1 MITNQ
6 ELEFIISDQREM
18 FLSRASGVMRR
29 IDTDVYLS
37 SEQIVI
43 VSGIRRCGKSTL
55 LRQFAQRLGD
65 DFVYANF
72 DDERMLHFDVSDFA
86 GLLTYWHKQSD
97 SRTVI
102 MDEIQNIPQWERFV
116 RRIHDEGYKV
126 FISGSNSKL
135 LSGELGTHLTGRYKL
150 IELYPFSFREYID
163 FAGIAV
169 KKTTTSLAALSKA
182 FDDYLLQGGFPLYCL
197 SKDDDVLTTLYENI
211 LYKDILFRYSIQEK
225 KAFRELANYALSNI
239 GKEFSYRNISRLLGI
254 KSDTSTKNYLSYMEE
269 AFLLFQL
276 PKYDYSLKKQ
286 YVSNKKIYCID
297 NGLRNRVSFRF
308 SEESGRLLENMV
320 FIELRRRG
328 YRVYFHKESKECD
341 FVCLRSNAV
350 VNVIQVCDYLS
361 PENKNRETEGLA
373 EAMNTYKLPEGYI
386 ITRGKPETI
395 SLPASGQTIHIV
407 NVIDWLLQD

>member
-1 MITNQ
+1 MITDQ
-6 ELEFIISDQREM
+6 ELEFIIADQREM
-18 FLSRASGVMRR
+18 FLSRACGILRR
-29 IDTDVYLS
+29 INTDIYLNS
-37 SEQIVI
+37 QQIVI

-55 LRQFAQRLGD
+55 LRQFAQKLGD

-72 DDERMLHFDVSDFA
+72 DDERLLNFDVSDFA
-86 GLLTYWHKQSD
+86 GLLTLWHKQSN
-97 SRTVI
+97 SKTVI

-135 LSGELGTHLTGRYKL
+135 LSGELGTHLTGRYKQ
-150 IELYPFSFREYID
+150 IELYPFSFREYIE
-163 FAGIAV
+163 FAGLTV
-169 KKTTTSLAALSKA
+169 KKTTASLAQVSKA
-182 FDDYLLQGGFPLYCL
+182 FDNYLKQGGFPLYCL
-197 SKDDDVLTTLYENI
+197 SKDDEVLTTLYENI
-211 LYKDILFRYSIQEK
+211 LYKDILFRHSIQEK

-239 GKEFSYRNISRLLGI
+239 GKEFSYLNISRLLGI

-286 YVSNKKIYCID
+286 YVSNKKMYCID
-297 NGLRNRVSFRF
+297 NGLRNRVAFRF
-308 SEESGRLLENMV
+308 SEDSGRLLENLV

-341 FVCLRSNAV
+341 FVCLLNNTV
-350 VNVIQVCDYLS
+350 VSVIQVCDYLS
-361 PENKNRETEGLA
+361 AENQNRETEGLK
-373 EAMNTYKLPEGYI
+373 EAMNTYSKPEGYI
-386 ITRGKPETI
+386 ITRGKTETI
-395 SLPASGQTIHIV
+395 PLPGSGQTIYIT